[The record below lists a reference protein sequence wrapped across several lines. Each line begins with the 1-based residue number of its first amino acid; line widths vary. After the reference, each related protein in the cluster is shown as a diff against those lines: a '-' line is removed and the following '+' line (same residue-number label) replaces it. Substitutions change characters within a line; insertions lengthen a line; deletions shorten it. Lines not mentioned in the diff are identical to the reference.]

1 MHGGGAAGG
10 DAPEAVGEVHRRVEA
25 ELERLRLIG
34 LEIEQSLCNAAD
46 GWSIDDQRVRDL
58 QQLDSLLQHL
68 AALRD
73 FLGALSAPLCA
84 RVDLRA
90 PLSRVPLEALRARL
104 AGAALSR
111 SDGAGGIELF

>member
-1 MHGGGAAGG
+1 MHGADARKVDAAE
-10 DAPEAVGEVHRRVEA
+10 PVGEVHRRVEA

-58 QQLDSLLQHL
+58 QQLDYLLQHL

-73 FLGALSAPLCA
+73 FLGALSAPVAA
-84 RVDLRA
+84 RVDLKA

-104 AGAALSR
+104 GGDAPTR
-111 SDGAGGIELF
+111 PDCVGGIELF